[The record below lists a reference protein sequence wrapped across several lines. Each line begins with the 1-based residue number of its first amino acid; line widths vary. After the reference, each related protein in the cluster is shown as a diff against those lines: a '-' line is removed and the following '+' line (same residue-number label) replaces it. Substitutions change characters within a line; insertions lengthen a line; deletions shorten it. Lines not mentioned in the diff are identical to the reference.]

1 MNNITISLPKLVSC
15 NSISSCSKV
24 RYKRGT
30 SNEGYIVEM
39 LDKYNMK
46 SWFLTDERQDT
57 FDPLFQMFITTELF
71 IIEDGNKFLS
81 NINKD
86 NFYFS
91 FLDGELKSYYL
102 IELPIK
108 TKAHNNLIFMDIIS
122 GNTYSYDNLN
132 RCIYSITKDM
142 TLLLT
147 KIKDSG
153 HSSDI
158 LSNGYFKKVA
168 PLLLPQYFSY
178 FIQGAHLNT
187 VDEGCNILC

>member
-24 RYKRGT
+24 KHKRGT

-46 SWFLTDERQDT
+46 SWFLTDERQD
-57 FDPLFQMFITTELF
+57 
-71 IIEDGNKFLS
+71 
-81 NINKD
+81 
-86 NFYFS
+86 
-91 FLDGELKSYYL
+91 
-102 IELPIK
+102 
-108 TKAHNNLIFMDIIS
+108 
-122 GNTYSYDNLN
+122 
-132 RCIYSITKDM
+132 
-142 TLLLT
+142 
-147 KIKDSG
+147 SG

-158 LSNGYFKKVA
+158 LSNDYFKKVA

-178 FIQGAHLNT
+178 FIHSVHLNI